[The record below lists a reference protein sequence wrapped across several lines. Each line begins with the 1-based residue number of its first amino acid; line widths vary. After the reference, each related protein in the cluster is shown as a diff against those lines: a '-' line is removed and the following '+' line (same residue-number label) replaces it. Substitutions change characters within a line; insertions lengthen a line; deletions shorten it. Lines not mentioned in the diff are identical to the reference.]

1 MILVILL
8 SLVLVAIVFDILRVH
23 AFKTKCF
30 RIKDSTTMDT
40 DGEMITFYT
49 GQRLHKL
56 FRFTWWAISE
66 AQDRYSNGS
75 VFRSR
80 ESAETYIKSKVFN
93 STKHLNISEPKCYD
107 R

>member
-1 MILVILL
+1 MIIIVLL
-8 SLVLVAIVFDILRVH
+8 SLIIVAIVFNLLRIN

-30 RIKDSTTMDT
+30 RIKDVTTMDT
-40 DGEMITFYT
+40 DGTMITFYT
-49 GQRLHKL
+49 VQRLHKL

-66 AQDRYSNGS
+66 SSSRYSRGS

-80 ESAETYIKSKVFN
+80 EYAETYIKSKVFN
-93 STKHLNISEPKCYD
+93 STKHVNISEPKCYD